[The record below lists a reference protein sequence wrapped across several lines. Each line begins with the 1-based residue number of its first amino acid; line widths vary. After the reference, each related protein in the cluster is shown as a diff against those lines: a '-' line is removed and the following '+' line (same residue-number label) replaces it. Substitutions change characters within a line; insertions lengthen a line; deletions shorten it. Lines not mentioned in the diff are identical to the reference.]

1 MRLQLDTAGV
11 RRKKAGGSDNGRG
24 VSPVF
29 GQPTLVVSTKDE
41 FFNHWNECI
50 THDCRQQPELPSSPR
65 HLKESLTPRCHSA
78 QWMNGVYQAVNQ
90 HWPLRQERGSDTSEY
105 QSLPRKA
112 RPCQTIGGASSP
124 PIPPV
129 DRDNEY
135 EIRPVK

>member
-1 MRLQLDTAGV
+1 MEGISDRVHANTTPNPIAIQNRLTTIVMLYAFAIRYCRCAKV
-11 RRKKAGGSDNGRG
+11 KKAGGSDNSRG

-29 GQPTLVVSTKDE
+29 GQPTLVVSTKDD

-105 QSLPRKA
+105 QSLPRK
-112 RPCQTIGGASSP
+112 
-124 PIPPV
+124 
-129 DRDNEY
+129 
-135 EIRPVK
+135 